1 MPKLDALDS
10 AGNPQVG
17 ELGMP
22 FSAVPDLD
30 RHSTEVVALL
40 DRLDNRLKRGIRI
53 NAEREVLE
61 AVRQAL
67 VEHRSRPGTLDL
79 ELLELRALPDR
90 GSTLMST
97 TCRKAERLERGTVL
111 GDEIVEHIWRR
122 LTSKV
127 EHPESAGGVVQK
139 PTHKLDGRRELEVRA
154 KFPKGAWEWL
164 HGVAW

>member
-1 MPKLDALDS
+1 
-10 AGNPQVG
+10 
-17 ELGMP
+17 MP

-79 ELLELRALPDR
+79 ELAKLGALQDCRSPIVGATR
-90 GSTLMST
+90 G
-97 TCRKAERLERGTVL
+97 
-111 GDEIVEHIWRR
+111 
-122 LTSKV
+122 
-127 EHPESAGGVVQK
+127 ESQ
-139 PTHKLDGRRELEVRA
+139 
-154 KFPKGAWEWL
+154 
-164 HGVAW
+164 